1 MTRRRTK
8 LAKHRVRK
16 YKKKVIPRITN
27 ILFKEAIEFKIP
39 QVHLEDYLRKDNIV
53 ETQVMTLLENKGI
66 SGELMKLY
74 LACYRDLLEIYRKFT
89 SNTRKKEL
97 EIAIS
102 RWLNRGLDKEIIDLI
117 LEELEYKS
125 QGWALTDQ
133 FKEYSLM
140 IDYLRV
146 KSFAIIS
153 EPTTYSNFIQAYLI
167 LPLYQ
172 RFTIKVPLKA
182 QAIPNVSDPITYRPN
197 NIVSYEVSTSISN
210 PLGPY
215 KNFIIYQLNISY
227 E

>member
-8 LAKHRVRK
+8 LAKYRVRK
-16 YKKKVIPRITN
+16 YKRKVKPRITN
-27 ILFKEAIEFKIP
+27 ILFKEALEFKIP
-39 QVHLEDYLRKDNIV
+39 QVHLEDYLRRDNIV
-53 ETQVMTLLENKGI
+53 ETQVMTLLEQKGI

-97 EIAIS
+97 EIAIT
-102 RWLNRGLDKEIIDLI
+102 RWLERGLDKEIIDLI
-117 LEELEYKS
+117 VEELDYKS
-125 QGWALTDQ
+125 QGWFLVDQ

-153 EPTTYSNFIQAYLI
+153 EPISYSNFIQAYLI

-182 QAIPNVSDPITYRPN
+182 QAIENVSNPITYEPN
-197 NIVSYEVSTSISN
+197 NIVNYVPIASTSN
-210 PLGPY
+210 PLGIY
-215 KNFIIYQLNISY
+215 KNFITYQLNISY